1 MRILLVEDT
10 PEIGAA
16 VTSRFERIGYAVD
29 WEKDGRT
36 ASELIEVQT
45 YDLIV
50 LDVMLPNMDGFAVL
64 KHLRKRG
71 LRTPVLVLT
80 ARSAV
85 DDRIG
90 ALDLGAD
97 DYLIK
102 PFDYRELEARA
113 RALLRR
119 AAGQSDNLLTLGPL
133 VIDRAGRTASVA
145 GQPLDLTRRELT
157 VLEILAARPG
167 RYVAK
172 EELVEQLF
180 SFDQDPSP
188 NAVEQFIAPPIDRKS
203 CWFVKHPP
211 RAALDRDRRDPG
223 RGRGRAQP
231 RRLAICRD
239 RGARRL

>member
-10 PEIGAA
+10 EEIGRA
-16 VTSRFERIGYAVD
+16 VASRFERIGYAVD
-29 WEKDGRT
+29 WETDGRT
-36 ASELIEVQT
+36 ASELIEVQS
-45 YDLIV
+45 YDLVV
-50 LDVMLPNMDGFAVL
+50 LDVMLPNMDGFTVL
-64 KHLRKRG
+64 KNLRGRG

-85 DDRIG
+85 DDRIS

-97 DYLIK
+97 DYLTK

-119 AAGQSDNLLTLGPL
+119 AAGMSDNTIKVGPL
-133 VIDRAGRTASVA
+133 TIDRAGRTAAVA

-157 VLEILAARPG
+157 VLEILASKPG

-180 SFDQDPSP
+180 GFDQDPSP
-188 NAVEQFIAPPIDRKS
+188 NAVEQFVARLRRKLAGTP
-203 CWFVKHPP
+203 VEI
-211 RAALDRDRRDPG
+211 RTE
-223 RGRGRAQP
+223 RGLGYQL
-231 RRLAICRD
+231 LAS
-239 RGARRL
+239 

>member
-10 PEIGAA
+10 EEIGRA
-16 VTSRFERIGYAVD
+16 VASRFERIGYAVD
-29 WEKDGRT
+29 WETDGRT
-36 ASELIEVQT
+36 ASELIEVQS
-45 YDLIV
+45 YDLVV
-50 LDVMLPNMDGFAVL
+50 LDVMLPNMDGFTVL
-64 KHLRKRG
+64 KNLRGRG

-85 DDRIG
+85 DDRIS

-97 DYLIK
+97 DYLTK

-119 AAGQSDNLLTLGPL
+119 AAGMSDNTIKVGPL
-133 VIDRAGRTASVA
+133 VIDRAGRTAAVA

-157 VLEILAARPG
+157 VLEILASKPG

-180 SFDQDPSP
+180 GFDQDPSP
-188 NAVEQFIAPPIDRKS
+188 NAVEQFVARLRRKLAGTP
-203 CWFVKHPP
+203 VEI
-211 RAALDRDRRDPG
+211 RTE
-223 RGRGRAQP
+223 RGLGYQL
-231 RRLAICRD
+231 LAS
-239 RGARRL
+239 

>member
-145 GQPLDLTRRELT
+145 GRPLRRQGGVGRAAVQLRPGPEPERRRA
-157 VLEILAARPG
+157 VHRAAAPQAGGNNSRNQDRARPW
-167 RYVAK
+167 
-172 EELVEQLF
+172 L
-180 SFDQDPSP
+180 S
-188 NAVEQFIAPPIDRKS
+188 APR
-203 CWFVKHPP
+203 FVTSGH
-211 RAALDRDRRDPG
+211 RCA
-223 RGRGRAQP
+223 RGS
-231 RRLAICRD
+231 
-239 RGARRL
+239 

>member
-1 MRILLVEDT
+1 LGLDNTVRILLVEDT
-10 PEIGAA
+10 PEIGHA
-16 VTSRFERIGYAVD
+16 VTKRFERIGYAVD
-29 WEKDGRT
+29 WEKDGRI
-36 ASELIEVQT
+36 ASELIEVQS

-64 KHLRKRG
+64 KQLRARG
-71 LRTPVLVLT
+71 LHTPVLVLT

-85 DDRIG
+85 DDRIS

-97 DYLIK
+97 DYLVK

-119 AAGQSDNLLTLGPL
+119 AAGRSDNTLTIGPL
-133 VIDRAGRTASVA
+133 TIDRAGRMASVA

-157 VLEILAARPG
+157 VLEILASRPG

-180 SFDQDPSP
+180 SFDQEASP
-188 NAVEQFIAPPIDRKS
+188 NAVEQFVARLRRKL
-203 CWFVKHPP
+203 
-211 RAALDRDRRDPG
+211 AATSVEIRTE
-223 RGRGRAQP
+223 RGLGYQLSAS
-231 RRLAICRD
+231 
-239 RGARRL
+239 